1 MRFFIGQASD
11 LDLIPTRGEPFS
23 IREEDILVVE
33 ANVTSGKLQIFE
45 GHSPLV
51 AVIRDDVVAFQDFQ
65 GNNGPRPRTLA
76 VLRLTFSALVMYVY
90 TKIL

>member
-51 AVIRDDVVAFQDFQ
+51 AVIRDDVVAFQDF
-65 GNNGPRPRTLA
+65 GGRK
-76 VLRLTFSALVMYVY
+76 S
-90 TKIL
+90 